1 MKKVLLGTLAVLTLA
16 ACSKDEVVQQN
27 PNDAISF
34 TATTN
39 KAISRA
45 ADGYCNNELPT
56 DFQVWAEVDNKN
68 YFAQERYVKSGD
80 VYLISGA
87 VRYWPESTTQ
97 EINFFAAC
105 NKGKGAQSEIS
116 ITGWTSAAIA
126 TPANKIIEGYT
137 IETTVAD
144 QKDLLYA
151 VVAGAKRPATP
162 GFDGKQ
168 NINFRHALS
177 QIEFAAVN
185 QNPKIYVEISQVQ
198 VVRVNNKG
206 DFKFPTV
213 STTDNV
219 EEHTFA
225 GTYPL
230 ATTIGSWDNQTGDAT
245 YKTTEFA
252 AVKLS
257 QIGYDEGTSTYTGSQ
272 AAASSLT
279 IDDPTSPK
287 HEYNENTM
295 YLLPQDVTAWD
306 PSVKAI
312 PAEGTGAYFLVK
324 TKIWNVAAGD
334 GHRAAADE
342 IVLWGDASG
351 KDIAVPVPTI
361 TWEPGK
367 RYVYTFTFTTTG
379 NAGTDPDNGNPVLVP
394 IKLNVT
400 VDDFVNGG
408 VDDPVNMNK

>member
-1 MKKVLLGTLAVLTLA
+1 MLTLA

-27 PNDAISF
+27 PNDAITFS
-34 TATTN
+34 ATTN

-80 VYLISGA
+80 VYVISGA

-97 EINFFAAC
+97 KINFFAAC

-116 ITGWTSAAIA
+116 IKGWTSDATA
-126 TPANKIIEGYT
+126 TPTDKIIEGYT

-198 VVRVNNKG
+198 VVRVNNTG
-206 DFKFPTV
+206 NFKFPTA
-213 STTDNV
+213 STDVNV
-219 EEHTFA
+219 DKHDYL
-225 GTYPL
+225 GTYP
-230 ATTIGSWDNQTGDAT
+230 AVVGSWSGQSGSAT
-245 YKTTEFA
+245 YTTTEFP

-257 QIGYDEGTSTYTGSQ
+257 QIEYNEETSSYTGSQ
-272 AAASSLT
+272 AKASSLT
-279 IDDPTSPK
+279 IDDPKSPK
-287 HEYNENTM
+287 HEYNDNTM

-306 PSVKAI
+306 PATYSI
-312 PAEGTGAYFLVK
+312 PGSASATGAYFLVK

-367 RYVYTFTFTTTG
+367 RYVYTFTFTTSG

>member
-68 YFAQERYVKSGD
+68 YFAQERYVRDGETS
-80 VYLISGA
+80 VYTISGA

-97 EINFFAAC
+97 KINFFAAC
-105 NKGKGAQSEIS
+105 NKGKGTQSEIS
-116 ITGWTSAAIA
+116 IKDWTSATTA
-126 TPANKIIEGYT
+126 TPTDKIIEGYT

-144 QKDLLYA
+144 QKDLIYA
-151 VVAGAKRPATP
+151 VLANATRPSGP
-162 GFDGKQ
+162 EGKKD
-168 NINFRHALS
+168 INFRHALS

-185 QNPKIYVEISQVQ
+185 QNPKIYVEITQVQ

-206 DFKFPTV
+206 DFKFPTA
-213 STTDNV
+213 STDVNV
-219 EEHTFA
+219 DKHDFS
-225 GTYPL
+225 GTYPSVV
-230 ATTIGSWDNQTGDAT
+230 GSWSGQTGSAT
-245 YKTTEFA
+245 YKTTEFS

-257 QIGYDEGTSTYTGSQ
+257 QIGYDESTSTYSGTQ
-272 AAASSLT
+272 ATASSLT

-287 HEYNENTM
+287 HEYNDNTM
-295 YLLPQDVTAWD
+295 YLLPQGVTAWD
-306 PSVKAI
+306 PSDNAK

-342 IVLWGDASG
+342 IVLWGDAS
-351 KDIAVPVPTI
+351 
-361 TWEPGK
+361 
-367 RYVYTFTFTTTG
+367 
-379 NAGTDPDNGNPVLVP
+379 
-394 IKLNVT
+394 
-400 VDDFVNGG
+400 
-408 VDDPVNMNK
+408 